1 MPYTGLRCCS
11 SIPGG
16 ITGDIQAGRVDWL
29 NAPRIPAWLSSARTS
44 ARSPWQAGSPR
55 AACPGPFA
63 RLSPCL
69 FPTEECRTGPSTS
82 GMLSPE
88 QSGKGHSCHAAGGFF
103 CQEGVLLAPGS
114 LLSSRSPGP
123 ASQPVLAPGVTPPRG
138 VGRTLPFLCLNTLR
152 LLPALCSSLLELIQV
167 AM

>member
-69 FPTEECRTGPSTS
+69 FPTEECRTGPALQECCH
-82 GMLSPE
+82 LSRVGRVTLVM
-88 QSGKGHSCHAAGGFF
+88 QLVAFFARRVFCWLLGACCHPDPQVLLPSLCWLLGSLPP
-103 CQEGVLLAPGS
+103 GVLEG
-114 LLSSRSPGP
+114 
-123 ASQPVLAPGVTPPRG
+123 
-138 VGRTLPFLCLNTLR
+138 LCL
-152 LLPALCSSLLELIQV
+152 SFV
-167 AM
+167 